1 MLWIGLLFCLALGS
15 IVDPTL
21 FQLGSNL
28 VKNHN
33 FMDPV
38 ISVQYKYV
46 TSMAHWNCNPDCQMV
61 KIELRCI
68 RWNNPC
74 SISFDQG
81 IDLDQ
86 DDSHFSLSQGIP
98 ITTEGQYLLR
108 MTYMPPSKNPIG
120 KAVHVSINGTQVGT
134 FTSTDDIYID
144 HIYEVLVNLTV
155 GTAAL
160 SITNGGVIDRI
171 GIELGVVELR
181 ELIPVVS
188 PSALLGPFS
197 DISYLLLDN
206 FTRIMNQFPGNR
218 IFF

>member
-1 MLWIGLLFCLALGS
+1 MRAIILNLLISNRKMLLLGLLFCLTSGS

-21 FQLGSNL
+21 FQLGHNL

-38 ISVQYKYV
+38 ISREYKYV
-46 TSMAHWNCNPDCQMV
+46 TSSLTYWNCNPDCQMINT
-61 KIELRCI
+61 KLRCI
-68 RWNNPC
+68 AWNNAC
-74 SISFDQG
+74 SLSFDQG

-120 KAVHVSINGTQVGT
+120 KAVHISINGTQVGT

-144 HIYEVLVNLTV
+144 HIYEVLVNLTI
-155 GTAAL
+155 GTASLA
-160 SITNGGVIDRI
+160 IKKGGVIDRI
-171 GIELGVVELR
+171 GVELGVVELR
-181 ELIPVVS
+181 
-188 PSALLGPFS
+188 
-197 DISYLLLDN
+197 
-206 FTRIMNQFPGNR
+206 
-218 IFF
+218 